1 MSRSDGRAADE
12 PFSWTAALLQ
22 CASCRGEAPLLRY
35 ASVLDEIWCN
45 RWTLA
50 RDTRHQLDCTRGCP
64 RRLQVGWTD
73 ARGGG
78 RTARVGCPR
87 RLQAGWRYCR
97 GEQLAGT
104 TSRET
109 EAGDTPTRSLGE

>member
-1 MSRSDGRAADE
+1 MSRSDGRAAE
-12 PFSWTAALLQ
+12 KT
-22 CASCRGEAPLLRY
+22 
-35 ASVLDEIWCN
+35 I
-45 RWTLA
+45 
-50 RDTRHQLDCTRGCP
+50 
-64 RRLQVGWTD
+64 
-73 ARGGG
+73 GGG